1 MKKSNSQLKAEVV
14 ASAVKR
20 REYKDSS
27 KVNLYAV
34 NCPSWGMPYSFPF
47 VSSSDDVAKTAFNEL
62 CVQFS
67 AGVYTLVCV
76 GTYHT
81 FNGRIVGSNNPRK
94 VISYEISH

>member
-1 MKKSNSQLKAEVV
+1 MKKTNSQVKAEVV

-20 REYKDSS
+20 REYRDSS
-27 KVNLYAV
+27 KVSLYAV
-34 NCPSWGMPYSFPF
+34 YSPSWAMPYSFPF

-67 AGVYTLVCV
+67 VGVYTLVCV

-81 FNGRIVGSNNPRK
+81 CNGRLVGSNNPRK
-94 VISYEISH
+94 VTSYEISH